1 MNLFVFSA
9 VNIWKIIL
17 NLEQKQ
23 LLEIILQGFK
33 HLWGLKIT
41 LWDATH
47 NSEERKRS
55 YVFLT
60 ISSLK
65 IFSSIVLSNR
75 HSYFNVTIH
84 TIFRERFAFT
94 RLISLPAS
102 RIQMW
107 VKIIRDTRKDRG
119 EP

>member
-17 NLEQKQ
+17 KLEQKQ
-23 LLEIILQGFK
+23 LLEIILQGFR
-33 HLWGLKIT
+33 HVWGLKIT

-47 NSEERKRS
+47 NSEERKRT

-60 ISSLK
+60 ISPLK
-65 IFSSIVLSNR
+65 AFSSIVLRNR

-84 TIFRERFAFT
+84 TILGEMFSFT
-94 RLISLPAS
+94 KLISLTPS
-102 RIQMW
+102 SVQTW
-107 VKIIRDTRKDRG
+107 GKIIRDTRKDRA
-119 EP
+119 EL